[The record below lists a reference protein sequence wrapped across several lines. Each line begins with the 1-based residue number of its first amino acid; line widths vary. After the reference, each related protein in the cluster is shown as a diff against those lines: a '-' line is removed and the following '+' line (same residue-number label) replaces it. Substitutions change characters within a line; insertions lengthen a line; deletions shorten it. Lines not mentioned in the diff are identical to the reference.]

1 MRTPLYITIIRY
13 IKVAPFPHATALTL
27 LFVATTLYIEA
38 HFILNGGVPL
48 YATALFTLSAL
59 LGWGVIL
66 CQADAFSRFREFKRI
81 KAIFSRRGFNPRILK
96 LVSTSRCQRDAA
108 LLAAK
113 ETGHCHLT
121 AAYFRELGY
130 RWYHII
136 PDAISRNPMNF
147 FSFSFLRTTFLPR
160 KDTLQQ

>member
-1 MRTPLYITIIRY
+1 VRTPLYRTIIRY
-13 IKVAPFPHATALTL
+13 VKVAPFPHATALAL

-38 HFILNGGVPL
+38 HFILNNGVSI
-48 YATALFTLSAL
+48 YGTVLFALSAL
-59 LGWGVIL
+59 FGWGVIL

-81 KAIFSRRGFNPRILK
+81 KAIFSRRGFTPRILK

-113 ETGHCHLT
+113 ETGHRHL
-121 AAYFRELGY
+121 AATYFKKLGY

-147 FSFSFLRTTFLPR
+147 FSSNFLRTTFLPR

>member
-1 MRTPLYITIIRY
+1 MRTPLYTTIIRY

-38 HFILNGGVPL
+38 RFLLNGGVPL
-48 YATALFTLSAL
+48 YAVVLFTLSAFF
-59 LGWGVIL
+59 GWGVIL

-113 ETGHCHLT
+113 ETGHRHL
-121 AAYFRELGY
+121 AASYFKALGY

-136 PDAISRNPMNF
+136 PDAIIKNPTNF
-147 FSFSFLRTTFLPR
+147 FTLHFLRTTFLPR
-160 KDTLQQ
+160 KDTLSQ

>member
-1 MRTPLYITIIRY
+1 MRTPLYTTIIRY

-38 HFILNGGVPL
+38 HFILNDGVPL
-48 YATALFTLSAL
+48 YAIVLFTLSAL

-81 KAIFSRRGFNPRILK
+81 KDIFSRRGFTPRILK

-113 ETGHCHLT
+113 ETGHRHL
-121 AAYFRELGY
+121 AATYFKELGY

-136 PDAISRNPMNF
+136 PDVIAQNPMNF
-147 FSFSFLRTTFLPR
+147 FSSKFLRTTFLPR

>member
-1 MRTPLYITIIRY
+1 MRTPLYTTIIRY

-27 LFVATTLYIEA
+27 LFVATTLYLEA
-38 HFILNGGVPL
+38 HFLLNDGIPF
-48 YATALFTLSAL
+48 YAIVLFILSAL
-59 LGWGVIL
+59 FGWGVIL

-113 ETGHCHLT
+113 ETGCKHL
-121 AAYFRELGY
+121 AATYFKKMGY

-136 PDAISRNPMNF
+136 PDAIVENPMHF
-147 FSFSFLRTTFLPR
+147 FNPVFLRTTFLPR
-160 KDTLQQ
+160 KDTLTE